1 MTPIRWIRTLCAAT
15 LLAVCAAPASAAG
28 TGSYPQ
34 RPITVIV
41 SYAAGGTADIATRI
55 LAHALEQELHVSL
68 VVENRPGAS
77 GIIGT
82 TAALRAAP
90 DGYTLLSASSEISLA
105 AMMSPQVSDRVRK
118 DLVPLAQTWV
128 SPIVLAAKAGRDR
141 TMSQWAEIAR
151 RSPGKISY
159 ATPGVLTP
167 MHLVMESLLHADG
180 LRLFHVPYNGGGRA
194 VTDVLGGQ
202 VDLVAV
208 ALGTVLPQIEAKKI
222 EPLAVLDD
230 ARSPLLPQ
238 VQSARDAFGKAA
250 EGVPVVWFGWFAPRG
265 LPQEASDKLKHA
277 LAQAVACASVR
288 DKLRQAGLETR
299 YLDSGQF
306 AAQLKRER
314 DYYGKAA
321 RLIEQ

>member
-1 MTPIRWIRTLCAAT
+1 MPMRWIRSLCAAT
-15 LLAVCAAPASAAG
+15 LLAAGSVSASAAG
-28 TGSYPQ
+28 AGAYPQ

-55 LAHALEQELHVSL
+55 VAHALEQELHVSF

-105 AMMSPQVSDRVRK
+105 AMMSPQVAERARN
-118 DLVPLAQTWV
+118 DLVPLAQTSV
-128 SPIVLAAKAGRDR
+128 SPIVLAAKAGRNR
-141 TMSQWAEIAR
+141 TMRLWVEAAR
-151 RSPGKISY
+151 RDPGKISY

-167 MHLVMESLLHADG
+167 MHLVMESLLHGDG

-208 ALGTVLPQIEAKKI
+208 ALGTVLPQIEAKKM

-230 ARSPLLPQ
+230 ARSPLLPG
-238 VQSARDAFGKAA
+238 VQNAKEAFGGAA

-265 LPQEASDKLKHA
+265 LPQEASDKLEHA
-277 LAQAVACASVR
+277 LARVAASPNVR
-288 DKLRQAGLETR
+288 DKLRQAGLEAR

-306 AAQLKRER
+306 AAQLRRER

-321 RLIEQ
+321 RLIEK